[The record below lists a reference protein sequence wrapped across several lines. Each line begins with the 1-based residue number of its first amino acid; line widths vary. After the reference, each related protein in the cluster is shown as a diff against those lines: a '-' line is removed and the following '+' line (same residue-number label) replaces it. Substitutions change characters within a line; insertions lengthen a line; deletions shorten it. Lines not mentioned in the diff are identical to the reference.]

1 MSVAKLP
8 SGVFLY
14 YTDSGKPATEEKY
27 DTFVIVHGV
36 AYNAGRP
43 ISATFIDNGI

>member
-14 YTDSGKPATEEKY
+14 YTDSGKPTAAEDY
-27 DTFVIVHGV
+27 DTFVVVHGV
-36 AYNAGRP
+36 AYNSGE
-43 ISATFIDNGI
+43 SLY